1 MNGPPMSQCSIDR
14 PKLGWA
20 VAVLGTMLCAAPYP
34 ALAQGDAGVP
44 SAEISSDAGG
54 AAPGED
60 ECVPATMEVLSGVSD
75 AGPEKRRRRAREIC
89 EESGAPAGGSEGAD
103 EPFLESEDAMQVLA
117 VLVELLV
124 FLGFGAVVWWIFE
137 RRKRKLDEVLEEEE
151 PAFEMDF
158 GIEELRSDPEQ
169 LEEIRDDVEEICIM
183 RIPSA
188 TGGGKGGAA
197 MRAKYAGFAIDAN
210 GRTHEFSRSKEWDE
224 VERDADWLAERLGV
238 DVRNEA
244 YG

>member
-1 MNGPPMSQCSIDR
+1 MMARRSIERTALGIVLATLGMVVAGPVPS
-14 PKLGWA
+14 
-20 VAVLGTMLCAAPYP
+20 
-34 ALAQGDAGVP
+34 LAQGDTGV
-44 SAEISSDAGG
+44 SSDAAASASGGG
-54 AAPGED
+54 AEG
-60 ECVPATMEVLSGVSD
+60 CVPSTMEVLSNVAD
-75 AGPEKRRRRAREIC
+75 AGTDKLRRQARDIC
-89 EESGAPAGGSEGAD
+89 QDRGGPSVGGDGGTD
-103 EPFLESEDAMQVLA
+103 EPLVEYDQAMQALVVL
-117 VLVELLV
+117 LELLV
-124 FLGFGAVVWWIFE
+124 FFGFGAVVWWIFE

-169 LEEIRDDVEEICIM
+169 LEDIRDDVEEICIM

-197 MRAKYAGFAIDAN
+197 MRAKYAGFVIDAN
-210 GRTHEFSRSKEWDE
+210 GRTHEFSRSAEWDE
-224 VERDADWLAERLGV
+224 VERDAEWLAERLGV